1 MNLEQFQRIRQ
12 ELENTPRVTF
22 ILPSDLLML
31 PRAIRDVLNQ
41 AFREGGIT
49 MAALAVSM
57 DLGPAEAG
65 EIADILIRKGYLQKN
80 DAKDV
85 PVYTARLGGRVKH
98 PGESPL
104 DKI

>member
-1 MNLEQFQRIRQ
+1 MNLEQFQQIRQ

-31 PRAIRDVLNQ
+31 PHAVRDVLNQ

-49 MAALAVSM
+49 LAALTVSL
-57 DLGPAEAG
+57 DLDPVEAG
-65 EIADILIRKGYLQKN
+65 EIADILIQKGYLQKN
-80 DAKDV
+80 DDQDV
-85 PVYTARLGGRVKH
+85 PVYTARLGGRIKH

>member
-1 MNLEQFQRIRQ
+1 MNLEQFHQIRE

-31 PRAIRDVLNQ
+31 PPAVRDVLNQ
-41 AFREGGIT
+41 AFRESGIT
-49 MAALAVSM
+49 LDALAVSL
-57 DLGPAEAG
+57 DLDLAEAA
-65 EIADILIRKGYLQKN
+65 EISDILIQKGYLQINLDKGT
-80 DAKDV
+80 
-85 PVYTARLGGRVKH
+85 PVYTARLGGRIKH